1 MEIGTT
7 TVTVQTESPAS
18 PAIIGTWRDYVTLMK
33 PSIML
38 LVLITGL
45 AALVVEGSLF
55 TKGLDA
61 IWVTIGLLLTGGS
74 ANALNQ
80 YFERDRDAVMTRTR
94 KRRPLPQG
102 KIEPRNAL
110 LFSVAIGVAAVVLFA
125 VLFTL
130 LSAALA
136 LFTILFYSLF
146 YTLYLK
152 PRTAQNIVIGGIA
165 GAMAPPI
172 AWAAMTGT
180 VAEPAWIMFAIIVMW
195 TPPHFWSLA
204 LMYKDDYVNVN
215 YPMLPVVKGDS
226 VTRNQIFG
234 YTVLMIA
241 TSALLLLSGAS
252 WFYAIAAV
260 GLGVMFLRTVLS
272 LWRKKDILSARKVFG
287 YSIVYLFALFIAMML
302 DAGIKSIL

>member
-1 MEIGTT
+1 
-7 TVTVQTESPAS
+7 
-18 PAIIGTWRDYVTLMK
+18 
-33 PSIML
+33 ML

-45 AALVVEGSLF
+45 AALIVEGSLF
-55 TKGLDA
+55 TKGFDA

-74 ANALNQ
+74 ANALNM

-102 KIEPRNAL
+102 KIEPRNAFI
-110 LFSVAIGVAAVVLFA
+110 FSVAIGVIAVAMFA
-125 VLFTL
+125 VIFNW
-130 LSAALA
+130 LSASLA

-180 VAEPAWIMFAIIVMW
+180 VAAPAWIMFAIIVMW

-204 LMYKDDYVNVN
+204 LFYKDDYVNVN
-215 YPMLPVVKGDS
+215 YPMMPVVKGDEA
-226 VTRNQIFG
+226 TRRQIFYYSLG
-234 YTVLMIA
+234 MLG
-241 TSALLLLSGAS
+241 TSGLLLFSGAS
-252 WFYAIAAV
+252 WFYAVSAIV
-260 GLGVMFLRTVLS
+260 LGVLFLRTVLA
-272 LWRKKDILSARKVFG
+272 LTRKRDLPSARKVFG
-287 YSIVYLFALFIAMML
+287 YSILYLFVLFIAMML
-302 DAGIKSIL
+302 DAGIQNLL

>member
-1 MEIGTT
+1 MKLGTT
-7 TVTVQTESPAS
+7 TVAAQSNVATSNVA
-18 PAIIGTWRDYVTLMK
+18 GTWRDYFTLMK

-45 AALVVEGSLF
+45 AALIVEGSLF
-55 TKGLDA
+55 TKGFDA

-74 ANALNQ
+74 ANALNM

-102 KIEPRNAL
+102 KIEPRNAFI
-110 LFSVAIGVAAVVLFA
+110 FSVAIGVIAVAMFA
-125 VLFTL
+125 VIFNW
-130 LSAALA
+130 LSASLA

-180 VAEPAWIMFAIIVMW
+180 VAAPAWIMFAIIVMW

-204 LMYKDDYVNVN
+204 LFYKDDYVNVN
-215 YPMLPVVKGDS
+215 YPMMPVVKGDEA
-226 VTRNQIFG
+226 TRRQIFYYSLG
-234 YTVLMIA
+234 MLG
-241 TSALLLLSGAS
+241 TSGLLLFSGAS
-252 WFYAIAAV
+252 WFYAVSAIV
-260 GLGVMFLRTVLS
+260 LGVLFLRTVLA
-272 LWRKKDILSARKVFG
+272 LTRKRDLPSARKVFG
-287 YSIVYLFALFIAMML
+287 YSILYLFVLFIAMML
-302 DAGIKSIL
+302 DAGIQNLL